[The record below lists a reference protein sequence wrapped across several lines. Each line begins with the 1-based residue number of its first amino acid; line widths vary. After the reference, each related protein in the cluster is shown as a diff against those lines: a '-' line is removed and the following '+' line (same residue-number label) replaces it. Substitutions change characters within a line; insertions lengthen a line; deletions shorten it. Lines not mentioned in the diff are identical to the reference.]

1 MKVLLVEDEPG
12 LVSVIVRG
20 LTDAG
25 MEVSVAADGKLLRLF
40 VGDIRLVY
48 NAQKQLILFAGVVNI
63 QDEKAKSQQ
72 AVITYYY

>member
-25 MEVSVAADGKLLRLF
+25 MEVSVAADGDMGLEMAQAHQF
-40 VGDIRLVY
+40 DI
-48 NAQKQLILFAGVVNI
+48 ILFH
-63 QDEKAKSQQ
+63 K
-72 AVITYYY
+72 